1 MINGNTKEGAMSTA
15 KVAIT
20 IDEGLLLRLDMLVK
34 KKVFA
39 NRSKAIQEAVA
50 DKLER
55 INQSRLARECSKLDV
70 EVEQCVAEE
79 GMDYEVNEWPEY

>member
-1 MINGNTKEGAMSTA
+1 MSTA

-20 IDEGLLLRLDMLVK
+20 IEESLLDKLNRLVK
-34 KKVFA
+34 TGVFP

-55 INQSRLARECSKLDV
+55 INHFRLGQECLKLNKDF
-70 EVEQCVAEE
+70 EQTMAEE
-79 GMDYEVNEWPEY
+79 GLTADIDSWPEY

>member
-1 MINGNTKEGAMSTA
+1 MSTA

-20 IDEGLLLRLDMLVK
+20 IDESLLSRLDMLVK

-39 NRSKAIQEAVA
+39 NRSRAIQEAVA

-55 INQSRLARECSKLDV
+55 IDRSRLARECSKLDV
-70 EVEQCVAEE
+70 GMEQCVAEE
-79 GMDYEVNEWPEY
+79 GIEYEVDEWPEY